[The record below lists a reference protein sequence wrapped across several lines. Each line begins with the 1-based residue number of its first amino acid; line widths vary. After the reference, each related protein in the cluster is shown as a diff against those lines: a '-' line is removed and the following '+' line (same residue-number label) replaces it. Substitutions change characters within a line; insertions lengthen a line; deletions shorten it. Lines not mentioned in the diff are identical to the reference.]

1 LKTPQAGYNCVFYV
15 IDQNVKIFR
24 GFVHPRPYF

>member
-1 LKTPQAGYNCVFYV
+1 VFYV

-24 GFVHPRPYF
+24 GFIHLI